1 MFVKFYSELLYVY
14 IYFVKQ
20 KENKMKKNIHC
31 HSIRKE
37 INIICSNLLYLNI
50 FKLFPRRSTIDET
63 AR

>member
-1 MFVKFYSELLYVY
+1 
-14 IYFVKQ
+14 
-20 KENKMKKNIHC
+20 MKKNIHC
-31 HSIRKE
+31 RSIRKE

>member
-31 HSIRKE
+31 RSIRKE

>member
-31 HSIRKE
+31 RSIRKE
-37 INIICSNLLYLNI
+37 IDIICSNLLYEY
-50 FKLFPRRSTIDET
+50 F
-63 AR
+63 